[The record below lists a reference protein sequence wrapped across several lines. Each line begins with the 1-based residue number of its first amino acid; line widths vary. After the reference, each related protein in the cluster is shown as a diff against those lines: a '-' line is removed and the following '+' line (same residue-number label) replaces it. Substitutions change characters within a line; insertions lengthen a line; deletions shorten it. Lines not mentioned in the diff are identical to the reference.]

1 MTNILYYESSSGFGG
16 SSSNLYHILRQLDKD
31 KFRPIV
37 VVHQDGD
44 QFERIKSLGIEVI
57 KIPYPQLE
65 EFNKAGGLKLMWL
78 SLVALN
84 PLVRTLAELIRQ
96 RGIDLVHIN
105 TNILLGIPM
114 IMAARSERKK
124 IFCYIRESRPLI
136 RRERHFVNKVDH
148 FFILNRAALVIYGR
162 DIPQKK
168 LHVVPDGVDLQ
179 EFEGLSS
186 TKFRE
191 EFHLEDKPV
200 VGLVGRIIPGKG
212 QLEFAQAAK
221 LVCRNHPDARF
232 VIVGDAKGA
241 NTGYLEE
248 LKSYIHR
255 EHLHTKVLLTG
266 WRSDVK
272 QIMHGLDILVLAST
286 TFPEGLPNSI
296 IEAMVL
302 GKPAVATNI
311 PGPPEIIDHE
321 NTGFIVPPG
330 DVEAMAGRIEF
341 LLDNPEMARQM
352 GERGRKRAAELFDVR
367 KVVKTMQEMYASEL
381 KG

>member
-16 SSSNLYHILRQLDKD
+16 SSSNLYHILRQLDKT

-37 VVHQDGD
+37 VVHRDGD

-65 EFNKAGGLKLMWL
+65 EFNKAGGVKLLHMTL
-78 SLVALN
+78 TVVR
-84 PLVRTLAELIRQ
+84 PLVKRLRALIRE
-96 RGIDLVHIN
+96 RSIELVHIN

-114 IMAARSERKK
+114 ILAAHGERKK

-136 RRERHFVNKVDH
+136 RRERHFVGKVDH
-148 FFILNRAALVIYGR
+148 FFILNRAALVIYGA

-168 LHVVPDGVDLQ
+168 LHVVPDGVDLS
-179 EFEGLSS
+179 EFQGLSS
-186 TKFRE
+186 EEFRK
-191 EFHLEDKPV
+191 EFHLEGKQV

-221 LVCRNHPDARF
+221 LVCRTHPDACF
-232 VIVGDAKGA
+232 VIVGDAKGS
-241 NTGYLEE
+241 NTGYLDE

-266 WRSDVK
+266 WRTDVK
-272 QIMHGLDILVLAST
+272 QIMHGLDVLVLAST

-321 NTGFIVPPG
+321 NTGYIVPPG
-330 DVEAMAGRIEF
+330 DVEAMAQRITA
-341 LLDNPEMARQM
+341 LLDDPELARQM
-352 GERGRKRAAELFDVR
+352 GERGRQRAAELFDVR
-367 KVVKTMQEMYASEL
+367 KVVQTMQEMYATEL
-381 KG
+381 SG